1 MAKEKQEHV
10 TFTKEE
16 KMKAMNIGSFGCT
29 GCGCIPPALTA
40 GVILLIVY
48 IF

>member
-1 MAKEKQEHV
+1 MEKEKQEHV

-16 KMKAMNIGSFGCT
+16 KMKAMNMGSLGCT
-29 GCGCIPPALTA
+29 GCGCIPALTA